1 MTTIYDTKNKKN
13 DNADIFSIEEACNLI
28 DSESYYLLA
37 GVGSTWSG
45 KGSIYIA
52 GVSLEEAVSQ
62 LMEGCTD
69 IKIEADDDNKYFITA
84 YHHDGQYHVQAIRI
98 PSIAYDEYQSWLEG
112 YPSIFARL
120 ETEKDFWEA
129 ILKLI

>member
-1 MTTIYDTKNKKN
+1 MTTVYDTIMRD
-13 DNADIFSIEEACNLI
+13 DNANIFSIEEACNLI
-28 DSESYYLLA
+28 DSENCYLLA

-52 GVSLEEAVSQ
+52 GESLEEAVNQ
-62 LMEGCTD
+62 LIEGCTD
-69 IKIEADDDNKYFITA
+69 IKIEADDDNYFITA

-120 ETEKDFWEA
+120 ETEKEFWEE